1 MLEKL
6 VGGYELLDKK
16 KTPKKTFHFGQNMI
30 KKKKTIPVY
39 LEKSPQADNI
49 EVLLSLSLQ

>member
-16 KTPKKTFHFGQNMI
+16 KNLPFWTKHDK